1 MENNVSNIVNKVISE
16 EINKRIDSVRNKI
29 FENKNMKKSMCSECG
44 SNKMYEG
51 ECIECG
57 YMMEGEIQELGGMED
72 GHPKLGKERL
82 PKRMSPEEIEK
93 LLRGDDKTSSE
104 DDDYP
109 TKPGFIKKRMSQHSN
124 RKHNDGE
131 VMEYSFKDE
140 LENNFSSYEEFCSQY
155 YNMDDPRCQGYYHYT
170 SKLDDESGKE
180 NSDESGE
187 EIKERLY
194 GNQRRIDK
202 NKNGRI
208 DREDFKMLRGKK
220 QETEIDERLHGNQK
234 RIDKNK
240 NNRIDAEDFKML
252 RKESVYEVTL
262 DNNERFRFN
271 ESEIVDVIENIIL
284 EEKKKSKSKTKPTS
298 KSEPKAKNPI
308 KLTKSNQDKSK
319 KENDDYIES
328 VVKKMKDYLK
338 DGSKGNYEMNPKHFP
353 KGNGELGEMGKKAYK
368 ASTAV
373 EEYVE
378 NFTAAALENLDYDDI
393 KANEEWVEDNVVG
406 STRTGN
412 NPEWANAVETDVN
425 KKRNKIRKDNLLAKM
440 KKKAYNKA
448 PQPVNDEAGEN
459 TDKASKIMM
468 QLESENERK
477 VMSDMEKIK
486 NLMDYGKKTQ

>member
-1 MENNVSNIVNKVISE
+1 
-16 EINKRIDSVRNKI
+16 
-29 FENKNMKKSMCSECG
+29 
-44 SNKMYEG
+44 
-51 ECIECG
+51 
-57 YMMEGEIQELGGMED
+57 
-72 GHPKLGKERL
+72 
-82 PKRMSPEEIEK
+82 
-93 LLRGDDKTSSE
+93 
-104 DDDYP
+104 
-109 TKPGFIKKRMSQHSN
+109 
-124 RKHNDGE
+124 
-131 VMEYSFKDE
+131 
-140 LENNFSSYEEFCSQY
+140 
-155 YNMDDPRCQGYYHYT
+155 
-170 SKLDDESGKE
+170 
-180 NSDESGE
+180 
-187 EIKERLY
+187 
-194 GNQRRIDK
+194 
-202 NKNGRI
+202 
-208 DREDFKMLRGKK
+208 
-220 QETEIDERLHGNQK
+220 
-234 RIDKNK
+234 
-240 NNRIDAEDFKML
+240 ML